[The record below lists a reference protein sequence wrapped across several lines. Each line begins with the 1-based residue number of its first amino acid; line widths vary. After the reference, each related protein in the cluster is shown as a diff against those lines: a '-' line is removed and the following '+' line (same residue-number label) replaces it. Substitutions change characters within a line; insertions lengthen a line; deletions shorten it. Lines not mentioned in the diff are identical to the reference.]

1 MARPMSQ
8 PRFSEPLLIESTRSG
23 HVESV
28 HRVHV
33 AVVDAAGALVAR
45 AGDPQ
50 LVTFWRSASKAF
62 QALPLVQDGA
72 AEAYGYGPRELALA
86 CASHSSEPVHRELA
100 LRMLALAGNGEA
112 QLACGPHPPL
122 SQAVAEAALR
132 EGVTPT
138 AHWSNCSG
146 KHAGM
151 LALARHRG
159 WPLEGYARQG
169 HPLQERLLDEVA
181 RWSGT
186 PRGDILQAVD
196 GCTAVNFGLPLRA
209 MATAFARLATS
220 QEPAA
225 RRLCEAM
232 VLHPELVAGT
242 GRLCTELMALAK
254 GSVLAKVG
262 AEGIYSAA
270 VVPLG
275 LGIALKVED
284 GDMRCSPPALLRV
297 LGELLERAG
306 GRAALDLGP
315 LAHHAEPPLR
325 TTRGEQVG
333 SLRARGALAF
343 T

>member
-1 MARPMSQ
+1 MSQ
-8 PRFSEPLLIESTRSG
+8 PLVIESTRSG

-33 AVVDAAGALVAR
+33 AVVDAGGAPVAHAGE
-45 AGDPQ
+45 AG
-50 LVTFWRSASKAF
+50 LLTFWRSASKAF

-72 AEAYGYGPRELALA
+72 ADAYGYGPQELALA
-86 CASHSSEPVHRELA
+86 CASHSSEPVHRALA
-100 LRMLALAGNGEA
+100 LKMLAAAGNTEA

-132 EGVTPT
+132 EGLTPT
-138 AHWSNCSG
+138 PHWSNCSG

-159 WPLEGYARQG
+159 WPLEGYERRG
-169 HPLQERLLDEVA
+169 HPLQERILDEVA

-186 PRGDILQAVD
+186 PREDILQVVD

-220 QEPAA
+220 AEPAA
-225 RRLCEAM
+225 LRLCHAM
-232 VLHPELVAGT
+232 RLHPELVAGT
-242 GRLCTELMALAK
+242 GRLCTELMALAR

-262 AEGIYSAA
+262 AEGIYCAA

-284 GDMRCSPPALLRV
+284 GDGRCSPPALLLV
-297 LGELLERAG
+297 LRELMARSG
-306 GRAALDLGP
+306 GRFALDLAP

-333 SLRARGALAF
+333 SLRARGHL
-343 T
+343 

>member
-1 MARPMSQ
+1 M
-8 PRFSEPLLIESTRSG
+8 SEPLRIESTRSG

-33 AVVDAAGALVAR
+33 AVVDAQGAQVAA
-45 AGDPQ
+45 AGDPG

-62 QALPLVQDGA
+62 QALPLVQEGA
-72 AEAYGYGPRELALA
+72 ADAFGYGPRELALA
-86 CASHSSEPVHRELA
+86 CASHSSEPVHRALA
-100 LRMLALAGNGEA
+100 LRMLAAAGNTEA

-132 EGVTPT
+132 EGVAPT
-138 AHWSNCSG
+138 AHWTNCSG

-159 WPLEGYARQG
+159 WPLEGYERQG
-169 HPLQERLLDEVA
+169 HPLQERLLDEVS

-186 PRGDILQAVD
+186 PRDAIVQAVD
-196 GCTAVNFGLPLRA
+196 GCTAVNFGLPLHA
-209 MATAFARLATS
+209 MALAFARLATS
-220 QEPAA
+220 GEPAA

-242 GRLCTELMALAK
+242 GRLCTELMAQAG

-262 AEGIYSAA
+262 AEGIYRAA

-284 GDMRCSPPALLRV
+284 GDMRCSPPALLHV
-297 LGELLERAG
+297 LAQLAARSAG
-306 GRAALDLGP
+306 RFRLDLAP
-315 LAHHAEPPLR
+315 LAHHAQPPLR

-333 SLRARGALAF
+333 SLRPAGVLHF